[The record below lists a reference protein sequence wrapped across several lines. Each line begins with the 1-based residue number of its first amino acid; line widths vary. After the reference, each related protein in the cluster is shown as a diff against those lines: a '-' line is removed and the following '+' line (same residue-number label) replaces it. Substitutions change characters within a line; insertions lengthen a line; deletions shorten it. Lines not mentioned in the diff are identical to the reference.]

1 MKKILILTIVI
12 SFMLISCN
20 QTKKT
25 EKTPVDNHQQV
36 KHQEQSEL
44 QTINESNLNNAWT
57 DNMELD
63 GDKKWVA
70 NKETNMGVIAMLSL
84 IRTDKSNSI
93 DDYKKLGD
101 ALNKEK
107 NMIIKECTM
116 KGASHDNLH
125 VFLMPLIDKVALL
138 QNTSK
143 IEDGSKVNANLLEHL
158 ELYDTYFE

>member
-1 MKKILILTIVI
+1 MKKLSILAISI
-12 SFMLISCN
+12 SFMFIACN
-20 QTKKT
+20 ETKKAE
-25 EKTPVDNHQQV
+25 EKPVDNHQQIE
-36 KHQEQSEL
+36 HQEQSEI

-63 GDKKWVA
+63 GDKKWIA

-84 IRTDKSNSI
+84 IRNDKSNTI
-93 DDYKKLGD
+93 NDYKKLGD

-116 KGASHDNLH
+116 QGASHDYLH
-125 VFLMPLIDKVALL
+125 VFLLPLIDKVEML
-138 QNTSK
+138 QNTSDIK
-143 IEDGSKVNANLLEHL
+143 DGSKVKTNLLEHL